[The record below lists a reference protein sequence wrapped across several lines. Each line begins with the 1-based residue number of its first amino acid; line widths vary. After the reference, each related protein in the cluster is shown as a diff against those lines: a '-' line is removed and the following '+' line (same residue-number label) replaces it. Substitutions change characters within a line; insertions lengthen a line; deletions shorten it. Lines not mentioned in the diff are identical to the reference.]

1 MRSLNLL
8 GLETWRRASSEG
20 VLVTNAT
27 NQVEDAN
34 PRLKE
39 LLHLDYDPATV
50 QDLLAATRASMPEL
64 ASILD
69 FDPAPRAAR
78 WGSVLVHGSV
88 PVRLRWEQMPLF
100 DGGEPV
106 GVCTVFR
113 DVTAQAERDLS
124 KQSFLAMISH
134 DLRTPLSAILG
145 FSELLRSNRDALPA
159 EVQEE
164 LLDSIVRNATD
175 LNRFTQVAL
184 DVMYLE
190 ANVETFETEAVAL
203 DRFMRQWLADAAHR
217 FPAEQLIFRNGVSPA
232 YPARIAPSALHRILQ
247 ILVEFALAESPTG
260 SPVHLSLDYNSV
272 RAHIRVRHEAP
283 NLTHQDASTLF
294 ELFRPRDIS
303 ERSRPQLH
311 RIQMHVA
318 NLLAERQ
325 RGLLTLHE
333 EPQAFFQ
340 FDLALPLDVA
350 AGW

>member
-1 MRSLNLL
+1 MKSLNVL
-8 GLETWRRASSEG
+8 GLEAWRHASSEG
-20 VLVTNAT
+20 VLVTNAAH
-27 NQVEDAN
+27 QVESLN

-39 LLHLDYDPATV
+39 LLHLDHDPATA
-50 QDLLAATRASMPEL
+50 QGLLAATRASMPEL
-64 ASILD
+64 ATILD
-69 FDPAPRAAR
+69 FDPAPHAAR
-78 WGSVLVHGSV
+78 WGSVLVHGPV
-88 PVRLRWEQMPLF
+88 PVRLRWEQMPLYD
-100 DGGEPV
+100 DGQRV
-106 GVCTVFR
+106 GTCTVFR
-113 DVTAQAERDLS
+113 DVTTQVERDLS

-145 FSELLRSNRDALPA
+145 FSELLRSNHSALPA

-164 LLDSIVRNATD
+164 LLDSIVRNAAD
-175 LNRFTQVAL
+175 LNRFTQIAL

-203 DRFMRQWLADAAHR
+203 DHFMRQWLADAAHR

-232 YPARIAPSALHRILQ
+232 SPARIAPSALHRILQ
-247 ILVEFALAESPTG
+247 ILVEFALAESPAG
-260 SPVHLSLDYNSV
+260 NPVLLSLDYNTV
-272 RAHIRVRHEAP
+272 CAHIRVRLEAP
-283 NLTHQDASTLF
+283 NLTRQDAATLF
-294 ELFRPRDIS
+294 ELFRPRDLS

-340 FDLALPLDVA
+340 LDLALPLDAA